1 MHTDAQIF
9 PHQLPA
15 PATALAGVARINQY
29 DTPAS
34 LFRFARRDEYELIPR
49 RICNAFRQ
57 TVVFEHSTC
66 TYVLKGKDAET
77 IDQFPAFLLS
87 EVRSTIHYSFVNA
100 ADNFAALC
108 SFWRTFLGFRQLA
121 LRFFEFVLFGAQ
133 ETRIGDLLAIR
144 QRSERPKANLN
155 SDRRLGQSKRLW
167 LGFNAEADIPLARR
181 ASPDRDCLDTALDR
195 SVQDDLDRPDLT
207 QDERIAFESRAIPVL
222 RVGDA

>member
-87 EVRSTIHYSFVNA
+87 EVASPVHYSFVNA

-121 LRFFEFVLFGAQ
+121 LRFLSSCSSDRKKRG
-133 ETRIGDLLAIR
+133 LAIF
-144 QRSERPKANLN
+144 SPFDNVANASRPTSTPIAASDKASGCGSVSTLKLTYHLPVAL
-155 SDRRLGQSKRLW
+155 RRIVTIL
-167 LGFNAEADIPLARR
+167 I
-181 ASPDRDCLDTALDR
+181 
-195 SVQDDLDRPDLT
+195 RPSTGRCKMTLIDPIL
-207 QDERIAFESRAIPVL
+207 L
-222 RVGDA
+222 RMSIVGSCKFVP